1 MHINAKKVIWSIVA
15 ILCVVGIAL
24 LWLVGLPV
32 PDYVANTDNA
42 PPTIYT
48 IKIAPDTYFDV
59 AMSSDEK
66 ILRTDME
73 TYYSF
78 EQGTISKVGSYI
90 DADIV
95 DAQKQVFGRPN
106 SFLYRIFDDCTIL
119 VDSELSMSQ
128 AYEALVQKEPYVV
141 HGNFEDLV
149 LSKSRMPE
157 YDPYTTDYTII
168 KDIYA
173 CRDYEYTYDEENKQ
187 LLWMGA
193 NNTFYKV
200 QTVYGLQYD
209 VIQQLLSTAKAC
221 YGLDLAEYYAGEDY
235 YLFICGKWVLGVKY
249 INRNTQLMVVTNAPT
264 QRNSALM
271 TIQKG
276 RD

>member
-32 PDYVANTDNA
+32 PDYAASTDNA
-42 PPTIYT
+42 PPTIHT

-66 ILRTDME
+66 LLRTDME
-73 TYYSF
+73 TYYGF

-128 AYEALVQKEPYVV
+128 AYEALIQKEPYTV

-149 LSKSRMPE
+149 LSKSHMPE

-168 KDIYA
+168 KGIYA
-173 CRDYEYTYDEENKQ
+173 CRDYDYTYDEENKQ

-193 NNTFYKV
+193 NSTFYKV

-209 VIQQLLSTAKAC
+209 VIQQMLSTAKAC

-235 YLFICGKWVLGVKY
+235 YLFISGRWVLGVKY
-249 INRNTQLMVVTNAPT
+249 INRNTQLMVVTNSPA